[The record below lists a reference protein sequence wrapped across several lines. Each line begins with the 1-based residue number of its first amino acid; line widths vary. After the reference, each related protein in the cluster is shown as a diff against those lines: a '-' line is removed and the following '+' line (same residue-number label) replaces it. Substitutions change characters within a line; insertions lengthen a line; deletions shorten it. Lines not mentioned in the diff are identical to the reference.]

1 MEDEKDNV
9 EVLSDVL
16 KDLKINGKNNQVQT
30 LEKTSAFLQHNL
42 THVRQH
48 FCHTYIVGSRGAS
61 QLGGIF

>member
-30 LEKTSAFLQHNL
+30 LEKTSAFYNTILHMIYFWWKL
-42 THVRQH
+42 EVA
-48 FCHTYIVGSRGAS
+48 V
-61 QLGGIF
+61 L

>member
-30 LEKTSAFLQHNL
+30 LEKTLKNILLFQNVL
-42 THVRQH
+42 
-48 FCHTYIVGSRGAS
+48 Y
-61 QLGGIF
+61 